1 MKFPSTF
8 DQELYSGTC
17 CVIEEQQSM
26 DGVAIIAYS
35 EYKRSGIQNLILFT
49 GTFDECDQWRSQYT
63 WDNPYY
69 SNIQDEVSIANREHV
84 PNWKYYNDKSP
95 KENHKLFSEFCN
107 ENNIALEDLVCY
119 IFEEKG
125 IATQDVLTANAIEQD
140 LYSAAME
147 EDFHK

>member
-1 MKFPSTF
+1 MTT
-8 DQELYSGTC
+8 ETY

-26 DGVAIIAYS
+26 DGVSIMSYAEI
-35 EYKRSGIQNLILFT
+35 KRANIGNPILFT
-49 GTFDECDQWRSQYT
+49 GTFEECNQWSSQYT

-69 SNIQDEVSIANREHV
+69 NPADDEVASANREHV
-84 PNWKYYNDKSP
+84 PNWKYFNDKSP

-107 ENNIALEDLVCY
+107 ENDIALEDLVCY

-125 IATQDVLTANAIEQD
+125 VATQDVLTANAIEQD

-147 EDFHK
+147 EDFQK